1 MDEQKELISIE
12 VDDTP
17 GQPVKREEILALESA
32 LRTLPETKLGDQENC
47 PLKHSFADGVYVR
60 EIFIPKG
67 MLIVGKIHKHS
78 HPNFLLKGDVS
89 VVTEEGYK
97 RIKGPCAMISPAGT
111 KRVVYTHED
120 TVWITVHVTKETEL
134 DRIEEEIIAKNFDE
148 LPNNYMEILKVEGG
162 VQCHGSPQPQQL
174 AEG

>member
-1 MDEQKELISIE
+1 MEPQDENLQITI
-12 VDDTP
+12 DDTP
-17 GQPVKREEILALESA
+17 GQKVAREDILMFEKA
-32 LRTLPETKLGDQENC
+32 LRTLPGTKTGDQDNC

-78 HPNFLLKGDVS
+78 HPNFLMSGEVS

-97 RIKGPCAMISPAGT
+97 RLKGPCAMISKAGT

-120 TVWITVHVTKETEL
+120 TTWITVHVTNETDLEK
-134 DRIEEEIIAKNFDE
+134 IEEEVIAKNYDE
-148 LPNNYMEILKVEGG
+148 LPNDLIEILKIEGG
-162 VQCHGSPQPQQL
+162 IPCHGSPQPQQP
-174 AEG
+174 AER